1 MTYDQILAMLRRAA
15 DETADGSDWS
25 AAAVNRAAEN
35 GPTDGLAFTAKWNCP
50 RSDVIYCLRE
60 QLT

>member
-1 MTYDQILAMLRRAA
+1 MLRRAA